1 MRELYGF
8 VWRASAPRQIV
19 LIGLAVSAAL
29 LAMAPLELQRHIV
42 NTLAGHEKAE
52 GLLGLCGAYLIAA
65 LSISG
70 LKYLLNIKSAGLG
83 ESMILFLR
91 RDIYGRSSPL
101 KPDGTLDETMKDKAG
116 TFVAM
121 VASEAEA
128 VGKFVGDCISTP
140 TVQAGT
146 LLSVLGYM
154 LYTEPLLGLVVLLI
168 AVPQIV
174 VVPMIQRRINGL
186 VRERVRTVRRASDL
200 IVDNMQGGSASASSL
215 GSEIGKAFDTIFGI
229 RLRVFKLKFGLKG
242 LVSGLQSVGVF
253 ALLFVGGIMVL
264 KGKTEIGIVVA
275 FISGLDRVLDP
286 WRELIAFIRSTSAA
300 KVQFD
305 LLEGTLG
312 GKLGRDH
319 TYDLPPT
326 GLPQQLPTAP

>member
-1 MRELYGF
+1 MREFYAY
-8 VWRASAPRQIV
+8 VWRSSASRQIV
-19 LIGLAVSAAL
+19 LIILAVIAAL
-29 LAMAPLELQRHIV
+29 MAMAPLELQRHII

-52 GLLGLCGAYLIAA
+52 RLFWLCGAYLSAA
-65 LSISG
+65 LGIGG
-70 LKYLLNIKSAGLG
+70 LKYMLNIKSAGLG
-83 ESMILFLR
+83 ESMTLSLR
-91 RDIYGRSSPL
+91 QDIFSSSSPF
-101 KPDGTLDETMKDKAG
+101 KSGEALDETAKDKAG

-121 VASEAEA
+121 IATEAEA

-168 AVPQIV
+168 AVPQV
-174 VVPMIQRRINGL
+174 FAVPMIQRRINTL
-186 VRERVRTVRRASDL
+186 VRERVRTVRRAGDL
-200 IVDNMQGGSASASSL
+200 VVDNMQGGGGSSASSL
-215 GSEIGKAFDTIFGI
+215 GSEIGKAFETIYGV
-229 RLRVFKLKFGLKG
+229 RLHVFKLKFGLKV

-264 KGKTEIGIVVA
+264 NGKTEIGIVLA

-286 WRELIAFIRSTSAA
+286 WRELIAFVRSTSSA

-305 LLEGTLG
+305 LIEGTLG
-312 GKLGRDH
+312 RKL
-319 TYDLPPT
+319 
-326 GLPQQLPTAP
+326 

>member
-1 MRELYGF
+1 MRDFYKF
-8 VWRASAPRQIV
+8 VWRASASQQIV
-19 LIGLAVSAAL
+19 LIILAVMAAL
-29 LAMAPLELQRHIV
+29 LAMAPLELQRHII

-52 GLLGLCGAYLIAA
+52 RLFWLCGAYLIAA
-65 LSISG
+65 LSIGG
-70 LKYLLNIKSAGLG
+70 LKYTLNIKSAGLG
-83 ESMILFLR
+83 ESMILSLSN
-91 RDIYGRSSPL
+91 DIFSSSSLHRSDGR
-101 KPDGTLDETMKDKAG
+101 LDETIKDKAG

-121 VASEAEA
+121 IATEAEA

-168 AVPQIV
+168 AVPQIFA
-174 VVPMIQRRINGL
+174 VPMIQRRINTL
-186 VRERVRTVRRASDL
+186 VRERVRTVRRAGDL
-200 IVDNMQGGSASASSL
+200 VVDNMQGDGASAGSL
-215 GSEIGKAFDTIFGI
+215 GSEIRKAFETIYGV
-229 RLRVFKLKFGLKG
+229 RLRVFKLKFGLKV

-264 KGKTEIGIVVA
+264 NGKTEIGIVVA

-286 WRELIAFIRSTSAA
+286 WRELIAFVRSTSSA

-305 LLEGTLG
+305 LIEGTLG
-312 GKLGRDH
+312 KKL
-319 TYDLPPT
+319 
-326 GLPQQLPTAP
+326 